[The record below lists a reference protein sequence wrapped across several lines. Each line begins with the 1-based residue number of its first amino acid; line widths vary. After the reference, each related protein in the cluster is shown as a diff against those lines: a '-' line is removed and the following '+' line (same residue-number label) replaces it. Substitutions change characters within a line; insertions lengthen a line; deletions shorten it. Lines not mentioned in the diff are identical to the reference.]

1 MIMATEESKRV
12 TTHRKYNCDRITTL
26 IDKGGKYL
34 LHAQA
39 IREGVTVAEM
49 IRRSILARAGLR
61 MLPYKPDLDALAEV
75 SNQEEAEQAILR
87 LQAKEEKDEIIK
99 KVLHELAPE
108 PDAALYSMKVDHD
121 TRCALLRLAGL
132 SDPEI
137 SDLLRD
143 RWGADEE
150 ITGTGFDVGH
160 IRRLL
165 ANMKTLH
172 IGEENTR

>member
-1 MIMATEESKRV
+1 MATDETKRV
-12 TTHRKYNCDRITTL
+12 NQHRKYNCDRITTL

-75 SNQEEAEQAILR
+75 HTPEEAEQAILR

-99 KVLHELAPE
+99 KVLRELAPE
-108 PDAALYSMKVDHD
+108 PDDAEYMLKVDHD
-121 TRCALLRLAGL
+121 TRCALLRMAGL
-132 SDPEI
+132 TDQQI
-137 SDLLRD
+137 ADLLRD
-143 RWGADEE
+143 QWGKDEE

-160 IRRLL
+160 LRRLL
-165 ANMKTLH
+165 ANMKKP
-172 IGEENTR
+172 G